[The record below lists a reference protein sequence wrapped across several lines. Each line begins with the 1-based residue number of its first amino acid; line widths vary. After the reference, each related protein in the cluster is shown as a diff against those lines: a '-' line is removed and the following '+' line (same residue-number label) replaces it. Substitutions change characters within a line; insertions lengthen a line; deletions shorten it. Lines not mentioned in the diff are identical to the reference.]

1 MEANLPMSSNPLN
14 TTNVS
19 HAWRLQREHQPQLA
33 IPEYQKILQQ
43 DSDNIDALFGY
54 GLAQRDNG
62 DGEGAIT
69 SFQHC
74 LELVDAAA
82 LARRPAITGEEE
94 HRVANTPDDDRFMML
109 SRMLKQRISEIK
121 AGKVIS

>member
-1 MEANLPMSSNPLN
+1 MEANSPMSSNPSN

-19 HAWRLQREHQPQLA
+19 HAWRHQREHQPQLA
-33 IPEYQKILQQ
+33 IPEYEKILQQ
-43 DSDNIDALFGY
+43 DPDNIDALYGY
-54 GLAQRDNG
+54 GLAQRDSGNTQ
-62 DGEGAIT
+62 GAIA

-94 HRVANTPDDDRFMML
+94 HRVANTPDDDRYMML
-109 SRMLKQRISEIK
+109 SRMLKQRLNEIK
-121 AGKVIS
+121 AGK